1 MDGHVQK
8 HYALV
13 EVSELDFVSIFGM
26 KCLVDFFYAEVTSIA
41 DPKDLTETGLLQV
54 SE

>member
-1 MDGHVQK
+1 MDGHVQW

-13 EVSELDFVSIFGM
+13 EVSERDFVSIFGM

-41 DPKDLTETGLLQV
+41 NPK
-54 SE
+54 